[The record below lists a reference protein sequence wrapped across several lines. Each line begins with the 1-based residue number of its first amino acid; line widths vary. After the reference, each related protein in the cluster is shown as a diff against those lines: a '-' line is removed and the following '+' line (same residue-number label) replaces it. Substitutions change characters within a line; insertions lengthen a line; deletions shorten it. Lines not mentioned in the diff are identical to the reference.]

1 MGNSEIILI
10 IIMALGFSIVIHK
23 VNKAVEYISL
33 CLSILAGKMITEALD
48 DDTIALRMKDEDD
61 E

>member
-23 VNKAVEYISL
+23 VNKTVEYISL
-33 CLSILAGKMITEALD
+33 CLSILAGKMITEALG
-48 DDTIALRMKDEDD
+48 DDTVVLKMKDGDD